1 MMRSIGTKGG
11 GPPSVPVISLP
22 LPFPCC
28 AMQSRLRLLFH
39 LQDPGGAGDT
49 ELPPSITVKGES
61 TKRTCSGDKK
71 EDEAKT
77 EQAYGG
83 DRPEEKKKK
92 KRSAVQASTDAKT
105 KREKNGE
112 VENAVVNMNN

>member
-1 MMRSIGTKGG
+1 
-11 GPPSVPVISLP
+11 
-22 LPFPCC
+22 
-28 AMQSRLRLLFH
+28 MQSRLRLLFR

-83 DRPEEKKKK
+83 DRPEEKKKRK
-92 KRSAVQASTDAKT
+92 KKCGTSIDRCEDQEGEERRGGECRGKYEQLSRSSLQA
-105 KREKNGE
+105 
-112 VENAVVNMNN
+112 